1 MRRSAPALTA
11 AALGVLLLVDILRVW
26 LPSII
31 TIFGQAASTPA
42 ELMGAFALLWF
53 VLPLGAPPLF
63 RLLGA
68 GRFTLVAAV
77 TLVGCRLLLPA
88 TPGGPAQ
95 LYLASAGLLA
105 GLVWLAGL
113 ATTAPV
119 AVPGLVVGLAATTVL
134 HTALG
139 THDLVWRGGVDLLVG
154 VPVAV
159 AFLVAQV
166 RARDA
171 DPVGS
176 ARPWLLV
183 GPALLLWGMLAGSPA
198 LAATGASY
206 LAGAAAGFD
215 RVAVPP
221 PGGPLA
227 VTVLVAGAVGLFLA
241 TGLGPVRQRGLRWL
255 YPVALLAGTGLFALN
270 QPLALPFAILFAAAG
285 LGGCLALANAVATVS
300 VVDDAIGGAGGTD
313 GACDAD
319 SAAAGAEADSAGA
332 GADSAGAGADSGGGN
347 VGPPLGGAETVGN
360 RRGYAALGGTVVF
373 VVGAIGYYAAYDIGY
388 PNSAIPLLVALFVA
402 VVAIRGPVGV
412 GGAVGVGAAKRGA
425 VGVGAAPVVPESAGG
440 GVRAPLRSWRRTT
453 VISGTALAVVAG
465 LLTPPA
471 ADAAEDA
478 DRDRVRLVA
487 YNIRMG
493 FGLDG
498 RFDLDGLAGT
508 IAGQRPDVVLLSEV
522 DRAWLLNGG
531 HDTLALLAGRL
542 GMRYTFAPAADPVW
556 GDAVLTSLPVE
567 SAGTVVLPRLGAPT
581 GAQALA
587 VVLRVG
593 DGELVVVSTHFQP
606 PPDDGPLDQARTA
619 ARYAVEL
626 AAGRPLVLA
635 GDLNTQPGEPAFQAL
650 LDAGLVDAFAA
661 DRPLPTSPAD
671 HPVEQIDHVF
681 VAGGLGASEVAAV
694 PGTASD
700 HLAVAV
706 TLTLP
711 R

>member
-1 MRRSAPALTA
+1 MRRSAPALIA

-53 VLPLGAPPLF
+53 VLPLGAPALF
-63 RLLGA
+63 RFLGA
-68 GRFTLVAAV
+68 ARVTAVAAV
-77 TLVGCRLLLPA
+77 VLAGSRLLLPA
-88 TPGGPAQ
+88 TEGGQAQ

-113 ATTAPV
+113 AATAPV
-119 AVPGLVVGLAATTVL
+119 AVPGVVVGLAATTVL

-139 THDLVWRGGVDLLVG
+139 TYDLVWRGNVDFLVA
-154 VPVAV
+154 VPVAG
-159 AFLVAQV
+159 AFLYAQLSRWGPY
-166 RARDA
+166 RAG
-171 DPVGS
+171 P

-206 LAGAAAGFD
+206 LAGVVAGFD

-221 PGGPLA
+221 SGEPLP
-227 VTVLVAGAVGLFLA
+227 VTVLVAAAVGLFLA
-241 TGLGPVRQRGLRWL
+241 TALGPVRQRLLRGL
-255 YPVALLAGTGLFALN
+255 YPVALLAGSVLFALDL
-270 QPLALPFAILFAAAG
+270 PLALPLAILLAAAG
-285 LGGCLALANAVATVS
+285 LGGCLALANASAAAS
-300 VVDDAIGGAGGTD
+300 VVDDGTGGTD
-313 GACDAD
+313 GSTGTAGP
-319 SAAAGAEADSAGA
+319 SARPS
-332 GADSAGAGADSGGGN
+332 
-347 VGPPLGGAETVGN
+347 
-360 RRGYAALGGTVVF
+360 YAALGGTLVF

-388 PNSAIPLLVALFVA
+388 PNGALPVLVALFVA
-402 VVAIRGPVGV
+402 VLAIRAPAASEPVRAEG
-412 GGAVGVGAAKRGA
+412 
-425 VGVGAAPVVPESAGG
+425 VPETAGG
-440 GVRAPLRSWRRTT
+440 GVRAPLRSWRRTA
-453 VISGTALAVVAG
+453 VISGTALAVVGG
-465 LLTPPA
+465 LLAPPG
-471 ADAAEDA
+471 ADAAPAPDGN
-478 DRDRVRLVA
+478 RVRLVA

-498 RFDLDGLAGT
+498 RFDLDGLTGVLT
-508 IAGQRPDVVLLSEV
+508 GQRPDVVVLSEV

-556 GDAVLTSLPVE
+556 GDAVLTSLPVD
-567 SAGTVVLPRLGAPT
+567 SAGTVVLPRLGAVT
-581 GAQALA
+581 GAQALG

-593 DGELVVVSTHFQP
+593 DTDLVVVSTHLQP
-606 PPDDGPLDQARTA
+606 PPDDGPVAQAREA

-650 LDAGLVDAFAA
+650 LDAGLVDALAA

-671 HPVEQIDHVF
+671 DPVEQIDHVL
-681 VAGGLGASEVAAV
+681 VAGGVTTTEVTV
-694 PGTASD
+694 VRSTASD
-700 HLAVAV
+700 HLAVAA

-711 R
+711 A

>member
-1 MRRSAPALTA
+1 MGSPENGPTSSAPAPTGVPVRRSAPALIA

-53 VLPLGAPPLF
+53 VLPLGAPALF
-63 RLLGA
+63 RLGA
-68 GRFTLVAAV
+68 GRVTTVAAV
-77 TLVGCRLLLPA
+77 ILVGCRLLLPA
-88 TPGGPAQ
+88 TEGGQAQ

-119 AVPGLVVGLAATTVL
+119 AVPGVVVGLAATTVL

-139 THDLVWRGGVDLLVG
+139 TYDLVWRGNVDFLVL
-154 VPVAV
+154 VPVAG
-159 AFLVAQV
+159 AFLVAQFSAWGPY
-166 RARDA
+166 RAG
-171 DPVGS
+171 P

-206 LAGAAAGFD
+206 LAGVAAGFD

-221 PGGPLA
+221 AGEPLP
-227 VTVLVAGAVGLFLA
+227 VTVLVAAAVGLFLA
-241 TGLGPVRQRGLRWL
+241 TGLGPVRQRLLRWL
-255 YPVALLAGTGLFALN
+255 YPVALLAGSVLFALN
-270 QPLALPFAILFAAAG
+270 LPLALPFAMLLAAAG
-285 LGGCLALANAVATVS
+285 LGGCLALANAPAGAS
-300 VVDDAIGGAGGTD
+300 VVDDGTGGTD
-313 GACDAD
+313 GSIGTAGP
-319 SAAAGAEADSAGA
+319 SAR
-332 GADSAGAGADSGGGN
+332 
-347 VGPPLGGAETVGN
+347 P
-360 RRGYAALGGTVVF
+360 GYAALGGTLVF

-388 PNSAIPLLVALFVA
+388 PNGAFPVLVALLVAVL
-402 VVAIRGPVGV
+402 AIRAPVAT
-412 GGAVGVGAAKRGA
+412 GAVRAEG
-425 VGVGAAPVVPESAGG
+425 VPETDDGVRAEGGPETAGG
-440 GVRAPLRSWRRTT
+440 GVRAPLRSWRRTA
-453 VISGTALAVVAG
+453 VISGTALAVVGG
-465 LLTPPA
+465 LLAPPA
-471 ADAAEDA
+471 ADAAPTPDGN
-478 DRDRVRLVA
+478 RVRLVA

-498 RFDLDGLAGT
+498 RFDLDGLT
-508 IAGQRPDVVLLSEV
+508 DVLAGQRPDVVVLSEV

-556 GDAVLTSLPVE
+556 GDAVLTSLPVD
-567 SAGTVVLPRLGAPT
+567 SAGTVVLPRLGAVT
-581 GAQALA
+581 GAQALG

-593 DGELVVVSTHFQP
+593 GTDLVVVSTHLQP
-606 PPDDGPLDQARTA
+606 PPDDGPVAQAREA

-650 LDAGLVDAFAA
+650 LGAGLVDALAA

-671 HPVEQIDHVF
+671 NPVEQIDHVL
-681 VAGGLGASEVAAV
+681 VAGGVTATEVTV
-694 PGTASD
+694 VRSTASD

-711 R
+711 G